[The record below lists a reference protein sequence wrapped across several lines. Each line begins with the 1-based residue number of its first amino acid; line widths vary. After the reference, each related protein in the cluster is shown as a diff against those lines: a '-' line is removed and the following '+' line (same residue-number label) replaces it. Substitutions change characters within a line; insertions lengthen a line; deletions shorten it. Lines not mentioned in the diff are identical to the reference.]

1 MVGVGGFEPPTSWSQ
16 TMRANRTALHPVSL
30 DSMVPLAGLEPTLL
44 APEASALSSELQGH
58 NRIIL
63 FLHSAFKRV
72 VHKRSPR
79 ILILPFHCEY
89 FPRVIQSAAKNL
101 TIVRSW

>member
-63 FLHSAFKRV
+63 FLHSAFKQAF
-72 VHKRSPR
+72 SYQLS
-79 ILILPFHCEY
+79 ILGKTQKLRP
-89 FPRVIQSAAKNL
+89 S
-101 TIVRSW
+101 